1 MKTKNQAW
9 QTNTKQYIFAC
20 HCLEEWPETY
30 ESHLVFFIRAISI
43 PALVVLMSKEP
54 GQIFRVIINNLLTY
68 LNILQVPFGFLLA
81 HILTI
86 FWTMFWPYSSIQKSS
101 RVMFCQCMF
110 TSLNGDLKMSAMR
123 KMMLVTRMRMFLKV
137 NHRRIVCALKTNPL
151 EISYVTK
158 PML

>member
-1 MKTKNQAW
+1 MSTWGEPYQA
-9 QTNTKQYIFAC
+9 NTKQYIFAC
-20 HCLEEWPETY
+20 HRLEERPVTY

-54 GQIFRVIINNLLTY
+54 DQIFRVINLFKYSSGSFWIFTRPY
-68 LNILQVPFGFLLA
+68 FD
-81 HILTI
+81 HI
-86 FWTMFWPYSSIQKSS
+86 WTMFWPYSSIQKSS

-151 EISYVTK
+151 EIS
-158 PML
+158 